1 MSNKNLRNPLLAKRG
16 NNAANAGITATAN
29 AGITAAKVVG
39 NVTNNAANVGIKT
52 GITAANNAVT
62 AVNAVVNSAA
72 NAAAKTVLTKKD
84 KIFIGVLVGIGII
97 ALIGLI
103 GFIMQQANDGKVNA
117 MNQKVTAQEKENKKL
132 AEQQRSAGSIAATN
146 MKRGDQGPP
155 GIQGPPGPTGGVH
168 AAAGPLLCVGQRK
181 VATPTVGVSDASII
195 YLDDRRYTPI
205 QYWTLRNNP
214 DGTVSVVNK
223 FTGNC
228 MTTNNSK
235 AVFSDK
241 CKNPVPLNQKFNWGP
256 NMQLSSADIQNF
268 CVSVD
273 SKYPMSNENMNR
285 YDLDNM
291 TEKPDSN
298 KGTVSKLLLKKC
310 EEVNDVNQTWWVGN

>member
-1 MSNKNLRNPLLAKRG
+1 MDNNVKLLCARM
-16 NNAANAGITATAN
+16 
-29 AGITAAKVVG
+29 
-39 NVTNNAANVGIKT
+39 
-52 GITAANNAVT
+52 
-62 AVNAVVNSAA
+62 
-72 NAAAKTVLTKKD
+72 
-84 KIFIGVLVGIGII
+84 KIVFISLGVILVISI
-97 ALIGLI
+97 LGLVA
-103 GFIMQQANDGKVNA
+103 FSMQMINDGKVNK
-117 MNQKVTAQEKENKKL
+117 MNERVDAQEEQNKKL
-132 AEQQRSAGSIAATN
+132 TAGQNSADSIAATN

-168 AAAGPLLCVGQRK
+168 AAAGPLLCVGQKK

-205 QYWTLRNNP
+205 QYWTLRNNS

-228 MTTNNSK
+228 MTTNKEN
-235 AVFSDK
+235 AVYSAE
-241 CKNPVPLNQKFNWGP
+241 CKDPVPLNQKFNWKP
-256 NMQLSSADIQNF
+256 NMQLSSVDIPNF

-273 SKYPMSNENMNR
+273 SKFQMSNENMNR
-285 YDLDNM
+285 YNLDNM
-291 TEKPDSN
+291 TEEGNTN

>member
-1 MSNKNLRNPLLAKRG
+1 MDNNVKLLCARMKIVFISLG
-16 NNAANAGITATAN
+16 VILAISIIGLVAFSMQMVNNGIVKKMD
-29 AGITAAKVVG
+29 GR
-39 NVTNNAANVGIKT
+39 
-52 GITAANNAVT
+52 VT
-62 AVNAVVNSAA
+62 AVENKNVELTAGQNSA
-72 NAAAKTVLTKKD
+72 D
-84 KIFIGVLVGIGII
+84 
-97 ALIGLI
+97 
-103 GFIMQQANDGKVNA
+103 
-117 MNQKVTAQEKENKKL
+117 
-132 AEQQRSAGSIAATN
+132 SIAATN

-168 AAAGPLLCVGQRK
+168 AAAGPLLCVGQKK

-195 YLDDRRYTPI
+195 YLDERRYTPI

-228 MTTNNSK
+228 MTTNSLN
-235 AVFSDK
+235 AVYSDT
-241 CKNPVPLNQKFNWGP
+241 CKIPVPSTQKFNWKP
-256 NMQLSSADIQNF
+256 NMQLSSVDIPNF

-273 SKYPMSNENMNR
+273 SKFQMSNENMNR
-285 YDLDNM
+285 YNLDNM
-291 TEKPDSN
+291 TEEGNTN